1 MKKISIIT
9 VVKNGMPDL
18 KNAIKSFDD
27 QNYINKEH
35 IIVYS
40 KSTDNTEQYLN
51 TIRSQSRII
60 LQDNNTG
67 NKFDSIN
74 IGMDCANG
82 DLIGLLHSDDEFYNR
97 DVLSNIEKKFEENI
111 NFLYGN
117 ILIVSKKNKIIRK
130 WKSGRFDIKQIEF
143 GWMPPHTS
151 TFIEKKFSAQ
161 IGYYSNLFKISS
173 DYDYMLRCLKDK
185 NLKIGYL
192 NDYVTKMKFGG
203 DSTKISSLLKK
214 MHEDF
219 KIQKKNRL
227 KFPLFSLL
235 FKNLRKIN
243 QFMN

>member
-9 VVKNGMPDL
+9 VVKNGMPYL
-18 KNAIKSFDD
+18 KNAIKSFDH
-27 QNYINKEH
+27 QNYENKEH

-40 KSTDNTEQYLN
+40 KSEDNTEEYLN
-51 TIRSQSRII
+51 TIQSQSRTI

-74 IGMDCANG
+74 IGMNCANG
-82 DLIGLLHSDDEFYNR
+82 DIIGLLHSDDEFYNK
-97 DVLSNIEKKFEENI
+97 DVLSNIEKKFRENI

-117 ILIVSKKNKIIRK
+117 ILIVSKNDKIIRK
-130 WKSGRFDIKQIEF
+130 WKSKRFNIKKIEF

-151 TFIEKKFSAQ
+151 TFIEKKFSSQ
-161 IGYYSNLFKISS
+161 IGNYSNLFKISS
-173 DYDYMLRCLKDK
+173 DYDYMLRCLKNEK
-185 NLKIGYL
+185 LKIGYF

-214 MHEDF
+214 MYEALQ
-219 KIQKKNRL
+219 IQKKNKL
-227 KFPLFSLL
+227 KFPLFALL

>member
-9 VVKNGMPDL
+9 VVKNGMPYL

-27 QNYINKEH
+27 QSYENKEH

-40 KSTDNTEQYLN
+40 KSKDNTEKYLN
-51 TIRSQSRII
+51 TIQSKSRTI

-74 IGMDCANG
+74 IGMDYANG
-82 DLIGLLHSDDEFYNR
+82 EIIGLLHSDDEFYNE
-97 DVLSNIEKKFEENI
+97 DVLSKIENKFRENI

-117 ILIVSKKNKIIRK
+117 ILIVSKNDKIIRK
-130 WKSGRFDIKQIEF
+130 WISRRFDKKKIEF

-151 TFIEKKFSAQ
+151 TFIEKRFSHQ
-161 IGYYSNLFKISS
+161 IGNYSNLFKISS
-173 DYDYMLRCLKDK
+173 DYDYMLRCLKDEK
-185 NLKIGYL
+185 LKIGYL

-214 MHEDF
+214 MGEDLQ
-219 KIQKKNRL
+219 IQKKNKL
-227 KFPLFSLL
+227 KFPLFALL

>member
-9 VVKNGMPDL
+9 VVKDGMPDL

-27 QNYINKEH
+27 QSYQNKEH

-40 KSTDNTEQYLN
+40 KSIDNTEEYLN
-51 TIRSQSRII
+51 TIKSKSRII

-74 IGMDCANG
+74 IGMNNSNG
-82 DLIGLLHSDDEFYNR
+82 DLIGLLHSDDEFYNQ
-97 DVLSNIEKKFEENI
+97 DVLSNIEKKFREDI

-117 ILIVSKKNKIIRK
+117 ILIVSKNNNIIRK
-130 WKSGRFDIKQIEF
+130 WKSKKFNIKKIQF

-151 TFIEKKFSAQ
+151 MFIEKKFSSE

-185 NLKIGYL
+185 RLRIAYF

-214 MHEDF
+214 ISEDF
-219 KIQKKNRL
+219 KIQKKNKL

-243 QFMN
+243 QFIN